1 MNALLL
7 LDDGWAAERVA
18 EALFIDAETV
28 RDHRRLYETS
38 GVVGVE
44 RLNYEGSD
52 PQDHKVLFQ
61 AAANGQRVVE
71 FTPDILQ
78 WSTSIPAGGNFMSP
92 VVPSL
97 NYPKAFYSAVSSQG
111 GSLIVSRYADKG
123 GTIKIDDTTRGDDR
137 VGRRVGHT

>member
-28 RDHRRLYETS
+28 RDHRRLYERS

-52 PQDHKVLFQ
+52 PQDHKELFQ

-78 WSTSIPAGGNFMSP
+78 WPSAIPAGGNFMCCQ
-92 VVPSL
+92 
-97 NYPKAFYSAVSSQG
+97 A
-111 GSLIVSRYADKG
+111 
-123 GTIKIDDTTRGDDR
+123 
-137 VGRRVGHT
+137 